1 MRHLRN
7 ILRDCRGGNAIEYA
21 LVAALIAV
29 AAVVAFQNLGNQ
41 IDNKF
46 IEVDSKVGGAPKA

>member
-41 IDNKF
+41 IDNTF
-46 IEVDSKVGGAPKA
+46 IEVDNTVGSTT

>member
-21 LVAALIAV
+21 LVASLIAI
-29 AAVVAFQNLGNQ
+29 AAIVAFRNLGAQVDNTFDQ
-41 IDNKF
+41 VDNK
-46 IEVDSKVGGAPKA
+46 VATAS

>member
-1 MRHLRN
+1 MRHLRH

-29 AAVVAFQNLGNQ
+29 AAVVAFQNLGTQ
-41 IDNKF
+41 IDNTF
-46 IEVDSKVGGAPKA
+46 IAVDNKVGSAT